1 MNVENEQKV
10 QKRRIDWKSILVIF
24 ILLAIL
30 GAGWSFRSLNNNWDE
45 SRHLHPDE
53 RYLSMV
59 VNMIEPVWT

>member
-30 GAGWSFRSLNNNWDE
+30 GAGWGFRSMNNNWDE

-59 VNMIEPVWT
+59 VKHD